1 MHQVSFLDQKEPHWG
16 HEMRLTQFRVQNF
29 RSVRSTDWIDV
40 TSITAFVG
48 QNEAGKSN
56 LCEALYRVN
65 PALPDRFNVDE
76 DWPVDDWGNK
86 DSNALVCEA
95 RYALDDSDEIKA
107 LITAAGLL
115 WTPPAS
121 IPAPEG
127 QPESPPAMQPDGTY
141 TVAQLPVKMVLHV
154 GKYYDNRRVFSIE
167 LGEATARTLDSTKL
181 EAWAGTNLLKHVYIR
196 EYDFP
201 SSRAELNELVKKR
214 NEQGWDKL
222 NPGEQTILIVLD
234 LARISVDDFIL
245 KGTSPDGR
253 TLRSFDKRQASAYL
267 TQQFA
272 KLWKQKEVRFDI
284 DVDATTL
291 NIFVEDVGMGMPVRL
306 DKRSTGFRWYVA
318 FAWKFTHATKGA
330 YRNTVLILEEPGIHL
345 HYDGHKDLLGVL
357 GDLAESNTILYT
369 THVATMLDE
378 AYPERVRIVE
388 LHEHHTRV
396 IAGVV
401 SSQRVPMML
410 IESRLGLSA
419 SMQGLLGN
427 RQTVILEGGDD
438 ALILQKLSGLLAKGT
453 KSSLSDRIY
462 LWPAH
467 GASKTPMYAGFLVG
481 HKFDAAVLLDS
492 DREGRE
498 AKAKIQD
505 LYLKEQA
512 GDTVKFRV
520 LMLKE
525 SAGIPKN
532 EPAIEDIF
540 PDEFYLECVNA
551 AYRYTIK
558 LEDLPPDGS
567 DQITKRVEA
576 VLQSRY
582 GHAELDKRRVMSEM
596 LKRFDQ
602 WKKLEDLPGDSAKH
616 AERLI
621 TNVNRAFD

>member
-1 MHQVSFLDQKEPHWG
+1 
-16 HEMRLTQFRVQNF
+16 MRLIQFRVQNF

-56 LCEALYRVN
+56 LCEALYRMN

-86 DSNALVCEA
+86 DSKALVCEA
-95 RYALDDSDEIKA
+95 RYAFDDADEIGTLVA
-107 LITAAGLL
+107 VVGLL
-115 WTPPAS
+115 WTPPE
-121 IPAPEG
+121 PAPAAEG
-127 QPESPPAMQPDGTY
+127 QAAPVPAVQPEGTY
-141 TVAQLPVKMVLHV
+141 TAGEMPAKLVLRV
-154 GKYYDNRRVFSIE
+154 GKHYDNQRVFSLE
-167 LGEATARTLDSTKL
+167 VGAEPARILDRTKA
-181 EAWAGTNLLKHVYIR
+181 EAWAGNGLLKHVYIR

-201 SSRAELNELVKKR
+201 SSRAELTELVKKR
-214 NEQGWDKL
+214 DEQGWDRL
-222 NPGEQTILIVLD
+222 TAGEQTILIVLE
-234 LARISVDDFIL
+234 LARIDLGEFIS
-245 KGTSPDGR
+245 KGGSPDGR

-272 KLWKQKEVRFDI
+272 TLWKQKEVRFDI
-284 DVDATTL
+284 DVDSTTL
-291 NIFVEDVGMGMPVRL
+291 NIFVEDAGVGMPVRL

-330 YRNTVLILEEPGIHL
+330 YKNTVLILEEPGIHL

-357 GDLAESNTILYT
+357 ADLAKTNTVLYT
-369 THVATMLDE
+369 THIATMLDE
-378 AYPERVRIVE
+378 GYPERVRIVE
-388 LHEHHTRV
+388 LDRHHTRV

-427 RQTVILEGGDD
+427 RQTVIVEGGDD
-438 ALILQKLSGLLAKGT
+438 ALILQKLSGLLT
-453 KSSLSDRIY
+453 KSGRPGLSERIY

-481 HKFDAAVLLDS
+481 QKFDAAVLLDS
-492 DREGRE
+492 DKEGYE
-498 AKAKIQD
+498 AKAKIQE

-512 GDTVKFRV
+512 GDAMSFRV

-525 SAGIPKN
+525 AAGIAKN
-532 EPAIEDIF
+532 EPAIEDLF
-540 PDEFYLECVNA
+540 PDAFYLDCVNA

-558 LEDLPPDGS
+558 LEDLPVDGC

-576 VLQSRY
+576 VLRTRH
-582 GHAELDKRRVMSEM
+582 GHADLDKRRVMGEM
-596 LKRFDQ
+596 LRRFDQ
-602 WKKLEDLPGDSAKH
+602 WQKLEELPGDTAKH
-616 AERLI
+616 AEKLI
-621 TNVNRAFD
+621 TKINQAFE

>member
-1 MHQVSFLDQKEPHWG
+1 
-16 HEMRLTQFRVQNF
+16 MRLTQFRVQNF
-29 RSVRSTDWIDV
+29 RSVRLTDWIDV

-65 PALPDRFNVDE
+65 PALPDQFNVDE

-86 DSNALVCEA
+86 DGKALVCEA
-95 RYALDDSDEIKA
+95 RYALDGTEIKA
-107 LITAAGLL
+107 LITAVGLL
-115 WTPPAS
+115 WTPPPPTPSPEGEAA
-121 IPAPEG
+121 PAPPT
-127 QPESPPAMQPDGTY
+127 QPEGTY
-141 TVAQLPVKMVLHV
+141 TVAQLPANLVLRV
-154 GKYYDNRRVFSIE
+154 GKHYDKRRVFSIE
-167 LGEATARTLDSTKL
+167 VNETPIQTLDTTKA
-181 EAWAGTNLLKHVYIR
+181 EAWASANLLKHVYIR

-201 SSRAELNELVKKR
+201 SSRAELAELAR
-214 NEQGWDKL
+214 RRTDPGWDKL
-222 NPGEQTILIVLD
+222 DPGEQTILIVLE
-234 LARISVDDFIL
+234 LARIDLQDFIS
-245 KGTSPDGR
+245 KGGTPDGR

-272 KLWKQKEVRFDI
+272 KLWKQKDVRFDI
-284 DVDATTL
+284 DVDANTL
-291 NIFVEDVGMGMPVRL
+291 NILVEDAGMGMPVRL

-330 YRNTVLILEEPGIHL
+330 YKNTVLILEEPGIHL

-357 GDLAESNTILYT
+357 GNLAETNTILYT

-378 AYPERVRIVE
+378 GYPERVRIVE
-388 LHEHHTRV
+388 LDKHHTRV
-396 IAGVV
+396 ITGVV
-401 SSQRVPMML
+401 SSQRVPMLL

-438 ALILQKLSGLLAKGT
+438 ALILQKLSGLLEKAGKPG
-453 KSSLSDRIY
+453 LSERIY

-467 GASKTPMYAGFLVG
+467 GAPKTPMYAGFLVG
-481 HKFDAAVLLDS
+481 HKFDSAVLLDS
-492 DREGRE
+492 DKAGHE
-498 AKAKIQD
+498 AKAKIQE

-512 GDTVKFRV
+512 GDAAKFRV

-525 SAGIPKN
+525 AAGINKN

-540 PDEFYLECVNA
+540 PDEFYLDCVNA

-558 LEDLPPDGS
+558 LEDLPKDGS
-567 DQITKRVEA
+567 DQITQRVEA

-582 GHAELDKRRVMSEM
+582 ALADLDKRRVMSEM
-596 LKRFDQ
+596 LRRFDQ
-602 WKKLEDLPGDSAKH
+602 WKKIEDLPGDTATH
-616 AERLI
+616 AEKLI
-621 TNVNRAFD
+621 GKINQAFE

>member
-1 MHQVSFLDQKEPHWG
+1 
-16 HEMRLTQFRVQNF
+16 MRLIQFRVQNF
-29 RSVRSTDWIDV
+29 RSVQSTDWIDV
-40 TSITAFVG
+40 MSITAFVG

-65 PALPDRFNVDE
+65 PALPDQFKVDE

-86 DSNALVCEA
+86 DGKALVCEA
-95 RYALDDSDEIKA
+95 RYALDGVDEIRA

-115 WTPPAS
+115 WTPPA
-121 IPAPEG
+121 PAAEAVPMPEPASQPEG
-127 QPESPPAMQPDGTY
+127 MY
-141 TVAQLPVKMVLHV
+141 TAAQLPVNLILRV

-167 LGEATARTLDSTKL
+167 VGEAPARTLDGTKL
-181 EAWAGTNLLKHVYIR
+181 EAWASSNLLKHVYIR

-214 NEQGWDKL
+214 TDQGWDKL
-222 NPGEQTILIVLD
+222 NPGEQTILIVLE
-234 LARISVDDFIL
+234 LARIAVDDFIS
-245 KGTSPDGR
+245 KGGTPDGR

-291 NIFVEDVGMGMPVRL
+291 NIFVEDAGLGMPVRL

-318 FAWKFTHATKGA
+318 FAWKFTHATKGD

-345 HYDGHKDLLGVL
+345 HYDGHKDLLSVL
-357 GDLAESNTILYT
+357 GDLAETNTILYT
-369 THVATMLDE
+369 THIATMLDE

-388 LHEHHTRV
+388 LHKHHTCV
-396 IAGVV
+396 ITGVV

-419 SMQGLLGN
+419 SMEGLLGN
-427 RQTVILEGGDD
+427 RQTMILEGGDD
-438 ALILQKLSGLLAKGT
+438 VLILQKLSGLLAKSGRP
-453 KSSLSDRIY
+453 SLSDRIY

-492 DREGRE
+492 DAEGLE

-512 GDTVKFRV
+512 EKVVKFRV

-525 SAGIPKN
+525 AAGIPKN
-532 EPAIEDIF
+532 EPAIEDMF
-540 PDEFYLECVNA
+540 PDAFYLDCANA

-558 LEDLPPDGS
+558 LEDLSPDGS

-582 GHAELDKRRVMSEM
+582 GHARLDKRRVMGEV

-602 WKKLEDLPGDSAKH
+602 WRSIEDLPGDTAKH

-621 TNVNRAFD
+621 GKINKAFE

>member
-1 MHQVSFLDQKEPHWG
+1 V
-16 HEMRLTQFRVQNF
+16 RLTQFRVQNF

-65 PALPDRFNVDE
+65 PALPDQFNVDE

-86 DSNALVCEA
+86 DGNALVCEA
-95 RYALDDSDEIKA
+95 RYAFDDADEIEA
-107 LITAAGLL
+107 LISAVGLL
-115 WTPPAS
+115 WTPPTSAPTGEGN
-121 IPAPEG
+121 PAPE
-127 QPESPPAMQPDGTY
+127 PAPQPDGTY
-141 TVAQLPVKMVLHV
+141 TTAQLPVTLVLRV
-154 GKYYDNRRVFSIE
+154 GKHYNNHRVFSIAA
-167 LGEATARTLDSTKL
+167 GEANARELDRAKA
-181 EAWAGTNLLKHVYIR
+181 EAWAGTSLLKHVYIR

-214 NEQGWDKL
+214 NEQGWDRL
-222 NPGEQTILIVLD
+222 NPGEQTILIVLE
-234 LARISVDDFIL
+234 LARIAVDDFIS
-245 KGTSPDGR
+245 KGASPDGR
-253 TLRSFDKRQASAYL
+253 TMRSFDKRQASAYL

-291 NIFVEDVGMGMPVRL
+291 NIFVEDAGVGMPVRL

-330 YRNTVLILEEPGIHL
+330 YKNTVLILEEPGIHL

-357 GDLAESNTILYT
+357 GDLAETNTILYT
-369 THVATMLDE
+369 THIATMLDE
-378 AYPERVRIVE
+378 GYPERVRIVE
-388 LHEHHTRV
+388 LHKHHTRV

-427 RQTVILEGGDD
+427 RQTAVVEGGDD
-438 ALILQKLSGLLAKGT
+438 ALILQKLSGLLV
-453 KSSLSDRIY
+453 KSGKPGLSERIY

-481 HKFDAAVLLDS
+481 QKFDAAVLLDS
-492 DREGRE
+492 DKEGHE
-498 AKAKIQD
+498 AKAKIQE
-505 LYLKEQA
+505 LYLKEQT
-512 GDTVKFRV
+512 GDAAKFRV

-525 SAGIPKN
+525 AAGITKN

-540 PDEFYLECVNA
+540 PDAFYLDCVNA

-558 LEDLPPDGS
+558 LEDLPEDGS
-567 DQITKRVEA
+567 DQITKRLEA
-576 VLQSRY
+576 VLRSRY
-582 GHAELDKRRVMSEM
+582 GQGLDKRRVMAEM
-596 LKRFDQ
+596 LRRFDQ
-602 WKKLEDLPGDSAKH
+602 WKKLEELPGDTAKH
-616 AERLI
+616 AEKLI
-621 TNVNRAFD
+621 AKINQAFE

>member
-1 MHQVSFLDQKEPHWG
+1 
-16 HEMRLTQFRVQNF
+16 MRLTQFRVQNF

-40 TSITAFVG
+40 TSITALVG

-86 DSNALVCEA
+86 DGKALVCEA
-95 RYALDDSDEIKA
+95 RYVLDGSDEIKS

-115 WTPPAS
+115 WTPPTS
-121 IPAPEG
+121 IPAEEGKPE
-127 QPESPPAMQPDGTY
+127 PPPIMQPDRTF
-141 TVAQLPVKMVLHV
+141 TLAQLPAKLVLRV
-154 GKYYDNRRVFSIE
+154 GKHYDNRRVFSIE
-167 LGEATARTLDSTKL
+167 GDDGTARALDTAKV
-181 EAWAGTNLLKHVYIR
+181 EAWVGANLLKHVYIR

-201 SSRAELNELVKKR
+201 SSRAELNELVKKQKD
-214 NEQGWDKL
+214 QGWDKL

-234 LARISVDDFIL
+234 LARISVDDFIS
-245 KGTSPDGR
+245 KGASPDGR
-253 TLRSFDKRQASAYL
+253 TLRSFDKRQASSFL

-272 KLWKQKEVRFDI
+272 SLWGQKEVRFDI
-284 DVDATTL
+284 DVDANTL
-291 NIFVEDVGMGMPVRL
+291 NIFVEDVGMEMPVRL

-357 GDLAESNTILYT
+357 RDLAESNTILYT

-388 LHEHHTRV
+388 LREHHTRV

-401 SSQRVPMML
+401 SSQRVPMLL
-410 IESRLGLSA
+410 IEARLGLSP

-427 RQTVILEGGDD
+427 RQTLIVEGGDEV
-438 ALILQKLSGLLAKGT
+438 LILQKLSGLLAKDG
-453 KSSLSDRIY
+453 KQSLSDRIY
-462 LWPAH
+462 PWPAH

-481 HKFDAAVLLDS
+481 QKFDAVVLLDS

-498 AKAKIQD
+498 AKAKIQE

-512 GDTVKFRV
+512 ADSVKFRV

-525 SAGIPKN
+525 SSGIPKN

-540 PDEFYLECVNA
+540 PDEFYLDCVNA

-558 LEDLPPDGS
+558 LEDLPTDGS

-576 VLQSRY
+576 VLRSRY
-582 GHAELDKRRVMSEM
+582 GHSELDKRRVMSEM
-596 LKRFDQ
+596 LRRFDQ
-602 WKKLEDLPGDSAKH
+602 WKKIEDLPGDSAKH
-616 AERLI
+616 AEKLI
-621 TNVNRAFD
+621 AKINRAFD

>member
-1 MHQVSFLDQKEPHWG
+1 
-16 HEMRLTQFRVQNF
+16 MRLTQFRVQNF

-40 TSITAFVG
+40 ASITAFVG

-56 LCEALYRVN
+56 LCEALYRIN
-65 PALPDRFNVDE
+65 PALPDKFNVDE
-76 DWPVDDWGNK
+76 DWPVDDWGSK
-86 DSNALVCEA
+86 DGDALVCEA
-95 RYALDDSDEIKA
+95 RYVLDGADEIQA
-107 LITAAGLL
+107 LVTAAGLL
-115 WTPPAS
+115 WTPPALP
-121 IPAPEG
+121 PAEAQAESNPTP
-127 QPESPPAMQPDGTY
+127 QPEGTY
-141 TVAQLPVKMVLHV
+141 TTAQLPAALTLRV
-154 GKYYDNRRVFSIE
+154 GRHYDNQRVFSIE
-167 LGEATARTLDSTKL
+167 IDGATSLALDPNRA
-181 EAWAGTNLLKHVYIR
+181 EAWAGANLLKHVYIR

-201 SSRAELNELVKKR
+201 SSRAEINELVRKR

-222 NPGEQTILIVLD
+222 NSGEQTILIVLE
-234 LARISVDDFIL
+234 LARIAVDDFIT
-245 KGTSPDGR
+245 KGATPDGR
-253 TLRSFDKRQASAYL
+253 TMRAFDKRQASAYL

-291 NIFVEDVGMGMPVRL
+291 NIFVEDAGVGMPVRL

-330 YRNTVLILEEPGIHL
+330 YKNTVLILEEPGIHL

-357 GDLAESNTILYT
+357 SDLAETNTILYT
-369 THVATMLDE
+369 THIATMLDE
-378 AYPERVRIVE
+378 GYPERVRIVE

-419 SMQGLLGN
+419 SMQGLLGD
-427 RQTVILEGGDD
+427 RQTTIVEGGDE
-438 ALILQKLSGLLAKGT
+438 ALILEKLSGLLVKAGKPG
-453 KSSLSDRIY
+453 LSERIY

-467 GASKTPMYAGFLVG
+467 SASKTPMYAGFLVG
-481 HKFDAAVLLDS
+481 QKFDAAVLLDS
-492 DREGRE
+492 DKEGHL
-498 AKAKIQD
+498 AKAKIQE
-505 LYLKEQA
+505 LYLKELA
-512 GDTVKFRV
+512 GDAAKFRV

-525 SAGIPKN
+525 AAGIAKN

-540 PDEFYLECVNA
+540 PDAFYLDCVNA

-558 LEDLPPDGS
+558 LEDLPVDGS

-576 VLQSRY
+576 VLRSRY
-582 GHAELDKRRVMSEM
+582 GHEELDKRRVMAEM

-602 WKKLEDLPGDSAKH
+602 WSKLADLPGDTAKH
-616 AERLI
+616 AEKLI
-621 TNVNRAFD
+621 AKINQAFA